1 MEIIPDD
8 EPRAGLAEISAK
20 LELVRRTEAEH
31 GFGVLLEAPRALED
45 IPELPA
51 GVIEVFRLFYRLG
64 GDYFRFKQPAAIQSP
79 GTWAKRQVNPGCPLG
94 DPLEI
99 GYECYG
105 MPADI
110 RERIDGGAPVRMD
123 VEDGSIYYVDPD
135 EYIFMYKHVEVEEIH
150 SEDFGNDIVTFFNR
164 HVLGEGYPQL
174 VEDVLGGRAVTER
187 DRRGRHKDSWMR
199 LLSECGLLAGGP
211 RG

>member
-1 MEIIPDD
+1 MNEDM
-8 EPRAGLAEISAK
+8 RAGLAEIRAK

-31 GFGVLLEAPRALED
+31 GFGIVLEAPRELED
-45 IPELPA
+45 IPELPD

-64 GDYFRFKQPAAIQSP
+64 GDYFRFKQPAAIQSY
-79 GTWAKRQVNPGCPLG
+79 GTWAMHEVNPGCPLG

-99 GYECYG
+99 GHECYG

-110 RERIDGGAPVRMD
+110 RERIDGGAPIRMD
-123 VEDGSIYYVDPD
+123 VGDGSIYYVDPD
-135 EYIFMYKHVEVEEIH
+135 EYIFMYKNVEVEQIH
-150 SEDFGNDIVTFFNR
+150 SEDFGNDIVAFFNH

-174 VEDVLGGRAVTER
+174 VEDVLGSRALTER

-199 LLSECGLLAGGP
+199 LLSESGLLSAEPGG
-211 RG
+211 